1 MKSFSKK
8 LTEDMADLLF
18 GSLKM
23 YSNYS
28 DIKRRLEDFLSKV
41 TCDDIDVPIEEFLDL
56 YDMRAYNFD
65 SKRADIKVLKNY
77 KFKGAYALYNVDKNF
92 YYTGFSNDIFRK
104 IDRHFRGYGNIRLY
118 EEW

>member
-1 MKSFSKK
+1 MKSFSKQ

-41 TCDDIDVPIEEFLDL
+41 TCYDIDVPI
-56 YDMRAYNFD
+56 
-65 SKRADIKVLKNY
+65 
-77 KFKGAYALYNVDKNF
+77 
-92 YYTGFSNDIFRK
+92 
-104 IDRHFRGYGNIRLY
+104 
-118 EEW
+118 

>member
-1 MKSFSKK
+1 MKSFSKQ

-28 DIKRRLEDFLSKV
+28 DIKRRLEDFLLKV

-77 KFKGAYALYNVDKNF
+77 KFLE
-92 YYTGFSNDIFRK
+92 R
-104 IDRHFRGYGNIRLY
+104 
-118 EEW
+118 

>member
-1 MKSFSKK
+1 MKSFSKQ

-65 SKRADIKVLKNY
+65 SKRADIKVLKIINL
-77 KFKGAYALYNVDKNF
+77 KVLMLCIMLIKISITQDLAM
-92 YYTGFSNDIFRK
+92 IFLER
-104 IDRHFRGYGNIRLY
+104 
-118 EEW
+118 